1 MTKRKS
7 RRKGNYQ
14 RQQRSKIVKGCVW
27 LKQSKCLFFR
37 GSFHLFFMYVLCDTH
52 TILTHIFRINH
63 FSYFSFFL
71 LPFSCTQTQS
81 FILFGFVYPKHNISL
96 LCLNFRYFLFLLLF
110 FVLFYIWPF
119 WFMKMQNFFNSVYL
133 NHNN

>member
-52 TILTHIFRINH
+52 NSHSH
-63 FSYFSFFL
+63 FSYQPFLIFLFFSSSL
-71 LPFSCTQTQS
+71 SCTQTQS